1 MIKFHPV
8 SSSFFHTTSCILTY
22 NRNRQPKRDPNLLT
36 PLDPEDKNFKIEK
49 ALHHLKKKSGI
60 NKWENPTKLFENV
73 GNDFTQ
79 KKQKSFD
86 NLFEKKKS
94 SSLGTSKELL
104 SKMVLPVE
112 SSPDSWESE
121 ETGFMNFKEED
132 STERTRQKFRSRKD
146 NDAFSLEPQKQKVS
160 RQKFKSNEVNDSEE
174 FEGSIEPERPKKVQQ
189 ISEVIKKIQRD
200 VFIPEAIT
208 VSNLAKII
216 CVRLAPFERK
226 LRSLGIEYTTHDHLL
241 NSEEASLIAM
251 EYDLNPIVDSIAA
264 IDLFPK
270 AMPKDMSIYPLRP
283 PIVTIMGHVDHGK
296 TTLLDALRKTSV
308 AAGEVGGIT
317 QHIGAFSV
325 SLPSQKTITFLDTPG
340 HAAFSAM
347 RARGA
352 HVTDIVVLVVAADDG
367 VMPQTLE
374 AIKHA
379 KDAGVPIIVAI
390 NKIDKHDANSR
401 KVRDSLMRHGI
412 ELEEVGGDTQCVEIS
427 ALTGKGLGELEE
439 AIITLAELNDYRAE
453 VDIEAEG
460 VIIESQIEKGKGNVA
475 TVLVKRGTLK
485 QGDIIVAGTSWCK
498 VRIMSDDKGQSLK
511 QAPPGTPVKV
521 VGWRETPNTGDEVL
535 QATDEELAKTTV
547 ANRLRKIEREK
558 QIKDLEIINEKRRQ
572 RKKELEVDQAAIR
585 SFKRKVWMFH
595 RGMLKEYPTTPSP
608 PSSNKVVKSDD
619 DQIKEFRVVVKG
631 DVSGSIEAIVD
642 SLDSIGNEEV
652 HVNVVDFGVGD
663 ISESD
668 VQMAAAAQGAILGF
682 NVKVDKRASSLA
694 QAEHV
699 EIMCYNIIYKLLDG
713 IKDKLSNMLPPVL
726 ETVVSGEAT
735 ILQVFQINV
744 KNREFKPVAGCR
756 ITNGTI
762 VKNQKVRI
770 IRNHKRIWE
779 GSLESLKHLKQDV
792 TEAKKGLECGI
803 SFDGFTDFK
812 EGDLIHSVVV
822 KEVPRTL

>member
-1 MIKFHPV
+1 
-8 SSSFFHTTSCILTY
+8 
-22 NRNRQPKRDPNLLT
+22 
-36 PLDPEDKNFKIEK
+36 
-49 ALHHLKKKSGI
+49 
-60 NKWENPTKLFENV
+60 
-73 GNDFTQ
+73 
-79 KKQKSFD
+79 
-86 NLFEKKKS
+86 
-94 SSLGTSKELL
+94 
-104 SKMVLPVE
+104 
-112 SSPDSWESE
+112 
-121 ETGFMNFKEED
+121 
-132 STERTRQKFRSRKD
+132 
-146 NDAFSLEPQKQKVS
+146 
-160 RQKFKSNEVNDSEE
+160 
-174 FEGSIEPERPKKVQQ
+174 
-189 ISEVIKKIQRD
+189 
-200 VFIPEAIT
+200 
-208 VSNLAKII
+208 
-216 CVRLAPFERK
+216 
-226 LRSLGIEYTTHDHLL
+226 
-241 NSEEASLIAM
+241 
-251 EYDLNPIVDSIAA
+251 
-264 IDLFPK
+264 
-270 AMPKDMSIYPLRP
+270 AMPKDMTIYPPRP

-296 TTLLDALRKTSV
+296 TTLLDTLRKSSV

-352 HVTDIVVLVVAADDG
+352 NVTDIVVLVVAADDG

-379 KDAGVPIIVAI
+379 KNAGVPIIVAI
-390 NKIDKHDANSR
+390 NKIDKHDADSR

-427 ALTGKGLGELEE
+427 ALTGKGLDTLEE
-439 AIITLAELNDYRAE
+439 TIITLAELNDYCAE

-498 VRIMSDDKGQSLK
+498 VRMMSDDKGQSLK

-521 VGWRETPNTGDEVL
+521 MGWRETPSTGDEVL
-535 QATDEELAKTTV
+535 QATDEELAKTVV
-547 ANRLRKIEREK
+547 ANRQRKIEREK

-572 RKKELEVDQAAIR
+572 Q
-585 SFKRKVWMFH
+585 
-595 RGMLKEYPTTPSP
+595 YPTMPSP
-608 PSSNKVVKSDD
+608 PSSNTVIKPDD
-619 DQIKEFRVVVKG
+619 DQIKELRVVVKG

-652 HVNVVDFGVGD
+652 HVSVVDFGVGD

-694 QAEHV
+694 QVEHV
-699 EIMCYNIIYKLLDG
+699 EIMCYNIIYKLLDD
-713 IKDKLSNMLPPVL
+713 IKNKLSKMLPPVL

-735 ILQVFQINV
+735 VLQVFQINV
-744 KNREFKPVAGCR
+744 KNREFRPVA
-756 ITNGTI
+756 
-762 VKNQKVRI
+762 
-770 IRNHKRIWE
+770 

-812 EGDLIHSVVV
+812 EGDLVQSIVV

>member
-1 MIKFHPV
+1 MYFGKNFCRVLNCRGSSQTLKFILKVRFHPV
-8 SSSFFHTTSCILTY
+8 SSSFHTTSYVLKY
-22 NRNRQPKRDPNLLT
+22 NRNRPPKRDPNLLT

-49 ALHHLKKKSGI
+49 ALHQLTKKSDI
-60 NKWENPTKLFENV
+60 NKWSKPSKLFDNV
-73 GNDFTQ
+73 GNDSTKRQPKF
-79 KKQKSFD
+79 FD
-86 NLFEKKKS
+86 DLFEKKKS
-94 SSLGTSKELL
+94 SSLGKSKELL

-112 SSPDSWESE
+112 SSP
-121 ETGFMNFKEED
+121 
-132 STERTRQKFRSRKD
+132 
-146 NDAFSLEPQKQKVS
+146 V
-160 RQKFKSNEVNDSEE
+160 
-174 FEGSIEPERPKKVQQ
+174 ERPKKVQQ
-189 ISEVIKKIQRD
+189 VPEVIKKIQRD
-200 VFIPEAIT
+200 IFIPEAIS

-216 CVRLAPFERK
+216 GVRLAPFEHK

-251 EYDLNPIVDSIAA
+251 EYDLNPIVDSVAA

-270 AMPKDMSIYPLRP
+270 TMPKDMSIYPPRP

-296 TTLLDALRKTSV
+296 TTLLDTLRKSSV

-390 NKIDKHDANSR
+390 NKIDKHDADSR
-401 KVRDSLMRHGI
+401 KVRDSFMKHGI

-427 ALTGKGLGELEE
+427 ALTGKGLDTLEE

-475 TVLVKRGTLK
+475 TALVKRGTLK

-498 VRIMSDDKGQSLK
+498 VRMMSDDKGQSLK
-511 QAPPGTPVKV
+511 QAPPGTPVKIM
-521 VGWRETPNTGDEVL
+521 GWRETPNTGDEVL
-535 QATDEELAKTTV
+535 QAIDEELAKTVV
-547 ANRLRKIEREK
+547 ANRQRKIEREK

-572 RKKELEVDQAAIR
+572 RKKELEIDQAAIR

-595 RGMLKEYPTTPSP
+595 RGMIKEYPTMTSP
-608 PSSNKVVKSDD
+608 PSSNTVIKPDD
-619 DQIKEFRVVVKG
+619 DKIKELRIVVKG

-682 NVKVDKRASSLA
+682 NVKVEKRASSLA

-699 EIMCYNIIYKLLDG
+699 EIMCYNIIYKLLDD
-713 IKDKLSNMLPPVL
+713 IKNKLSKMLPPVL

-735 ILQVFQINV
+735 VLQVFQINV
-744 KNREFKPVAGCR
+744 KNREFRPVAGCR
-756 ITNGTI
+756 ITNGSI
-762 VKNQKVRI
+762 FKNHKVRI
-770 IRNHKRIWE
+770 IRNNKQIWE

-812 EGDLIHSVVV
+812 EGDLIQSIVV
-822 KEVPRTL
+822 KEIPRTL

>member
-1 MIKFHPV
+1 
-8 SSSFFHTTSCILTY
+8 
-22 NRNRQPKRDPNLLT
+22 
-36 PLDPEDKNFKIEK
+36 
-49 ALHHLKKKSGI
+49 
-60 NKWENPTKLFENV
+60 
-73 GNDFTQ
+73 
-79 KKQKSFD
+79 
-86 NLFEKKKS
+86 
-94 SSLGTSKELL
+94 
-104 SKMVLPVE
+104 MVLPVE

-535 QATDEELAKTTV
+535 QATDEV
-547 ANRLRKIEREK
+547 
-558 QIKDLEIINEKRRQ
+558 
-572 RKKELEVDQAAIR
+572 
-585 SFKRKVWMFH
+585 
-595 RGMLKEYPTTPSP
+595 
-608 PSSNKVVKSDD
+608 
-619 DQIKEFRVVVKG
+619 
-631 DVSGSIEAIVD
+631 IV
-642 SLDSIGNEEV
+642 
-652 HVNVVDFGVGD
+652 
-663 ISESD
+663 
-668 VQMAAAAQGAILGF
+668 GA
-682 NVKVDKRASSLA
+682 
-694 QAEHV
+694 
-699 EIMCYNIIYKLLDG
+699 
-713 IKDKLSNMLPPVL
+713 
-726 ETVVSGEAT
+726 
-735 ILQVFQINV
+735 
-744 KNREFKPVAGCR
+744 
-756 ITNGTI
+756 
-762 VKNQKVRI
+762 
-770 IRNHKRIWE
+770 
-779 GSLESLKHLKQDV
+779 
-792 TEAKKGLECGI
+792 
-803 SFDGFTDFK
+803 
-812 EGDLIHSVVV
+812 
-822 KEVPRTL
+822 